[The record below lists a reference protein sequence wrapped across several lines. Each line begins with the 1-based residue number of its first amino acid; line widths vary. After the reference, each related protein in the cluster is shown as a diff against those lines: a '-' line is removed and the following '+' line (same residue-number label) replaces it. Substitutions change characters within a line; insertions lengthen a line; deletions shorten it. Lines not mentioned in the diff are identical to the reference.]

1 MTAERFEILRR
12 CFQKGLTVNLKNFQL
27 YYKKSGKILKPIR
40 YNNKDYVIINK
51 QIWWLPMVI
60 AAYIGLDVIGTTWI
74 PKDGNIFNYHPGN
87 FLLLTKEEKKI
98 YEKEKSKTKFNWKDL
113 ETLQEMKMPTRGNYL
128 KTISFMFGISLK
140 NLYAIKYHDSFRIFG
155 LSYSGLK
162 RYNRMI

>member
-60 AAYIGLDVIGTTWI
+60 GAR
-74 PKDGNIFNYHPGN
+74 K
-87 FLLLTKEEKKI
+87 
-98 YEKEKSKTKFNWKDL
+98 
-113 ETLQEMKMPTRGNYL
+113 
-128 KTISFMFGISLK
+128 
-140 NLYAIKYHDSFRIFG
+140 LYIKY
-155 LSYSGLK
+155 
-162 RYNRMI
+162 